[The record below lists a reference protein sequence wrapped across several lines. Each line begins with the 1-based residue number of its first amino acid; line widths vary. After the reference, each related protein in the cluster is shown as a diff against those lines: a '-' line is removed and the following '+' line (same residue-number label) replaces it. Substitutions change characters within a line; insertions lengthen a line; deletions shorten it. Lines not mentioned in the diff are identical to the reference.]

1 MKNKKFKNRFL
12 FLIAA
17 FAMSFSAG
25 VSLRTKE
32 APVKTEASA
41 ITPGLDIYLD
51 TGVWNTDGALFQ
63 FYFFTDGGSSAWSN
77 VMTNV
82 SGAIYK
88 TVVPSGT
95 FYKMIAVRMD
105 PDKPENDWNSK
116 WNQTDDIEFEG
127 SNFIKITGWGTD
139 KSPHSKAIYADSI
152 TKPAEGIDA
161 SKVRIWLN
169 RQGINEWGYN
179 YVIRAGNTYY
189 EPTNFI
195 SALTNGRW
203 FVYYDVPTSN
213 VKNKSLDIIN
223 IDSNKNTIGAMNTTF
238 EPSDNS
244 KVWYVNKY
252 NDDWWISK
260 GSVDGNDTVYNTFF
274 AKVLEGYLTCS
285 ASADNGYGAFNL
297 VDTNFLPKDGNW
309 KMDGQLSDV
318 TITDYA
324 YGSDYS
330 STSQRTLTEVNAF
343 HKYEALETA
352 YNAANPVRYTDN
364 SKVSNVNTVV
374 VLAAMFTIATLGY
387 AFFRKKKIA

>member
-1 MKNKKFKNRFL
+1 
-12 FLIAA
+12 
-17 FAMSFSAG
+17 
-25 VSLRTKE
+25 
-32 APVKTEASA
+32 
-41 ITPGLDIYLD
+41 
-51 TGVWNTDGALFQ
+51 
-63 FYFFTDGGSSAWSN
+63 
-77 VMTNV
+77 
-82 SGAIYK
+82 
-88 TVVPSGT
+88 
-95 FYKMIAVRMD
+95 
-105 PDKPENDWNSK
+105 
-116 WNQTDDIEFEG
+116 
-127 SNFIKITGWGTD
+127 
-139 KSPHSKAIYADSI
+139 
-152 TKPAEGIDA
+152 
-161 SKVRIWLN
+161 
-169 RQGINEWGYN
+169 
-179 YVIRAGNTYY
+179 
-189 EPTNFI
+189 
-195 SALTNGRW
+195 
-203 FVYYDVPTSN
+203 
-213 VKNKSLDIIN
+213 
-223 IDSNKNTIGAMNTTF
+223 MNTTF

-343 HKYEALETA
+343 HKYEALETE

-387 AFFRKKKIA
+387 AFFRKRK